1 MQGVDVDE
9 WNAASRGL
17 KLPDKIGKSS
27 TKRKTQKI
35 QKSNRKK
42 VQSRKN
48 RK

>member
-27 TKRKTQKI
+27 IKRKVQKI

-42 VQSRKN
+42 MQSRKS